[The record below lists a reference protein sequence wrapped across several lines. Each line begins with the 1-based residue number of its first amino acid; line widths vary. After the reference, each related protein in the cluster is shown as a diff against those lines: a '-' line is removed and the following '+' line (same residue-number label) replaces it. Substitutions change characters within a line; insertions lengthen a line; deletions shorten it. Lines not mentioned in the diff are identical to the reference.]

1 MPLPSPF
8 SPIAIAMGVILW
20 MFVSTVCRRMYPY
33 EWFKKLPDDQKSTFI
48 TSHMALMI
56 GTVNLPSFVLALLR

>member
-1 MPLPSPF
+1 
-8 SPIAIAMGVILW
+8 
-20 MFVSTVCRRMYPY
+20 MFVSAVCRRMYPY